1 MQSKIKLRH
10 LPILIN
16 QYNNSNKMDKLL
28 EEYKEIMIAQQFDE
42 ADLDYSILEH
52 HKHFLSQL
60 SLVSNSGVA
69 VFDMYHQQHV
79 FVSYNFTDLFGYD
92 MNSLEKNGNDY
103 FDEHVHPDDIPVLM
117 RNGIDFLR
125 LFYIHKEEFSNCKLI
140 NEYRIRNCYNDYV
153 RIIEQHQILE
163 FDKKGNAWLSLSI
176 WDISPDQS
184 SFQGV
189 RSKILNC
196 KTGVYHSIQELL
208 PASHQASLSPREI
221 EILQLVRDGLLSKE
235 ISEKLSISVHTVN
248 THRQKILIKLNVDNS
263 MEAVKYAS
271 ELGLLT

>member
-1 MQSKIKLRH
+1 M
-10 LPILIN
+10 N
-16 QYNNSNKMDKLL
+16 KLL
-28 EEYKEIMIAQQFDE
+28 EEYKKIMAVQQFDE
-42 ADLDYSILEH
+42 RDLDYSILEQ

-60 SLVSNSGVA
+60 SQVSNSGVA
-69 VFDMYHQQHV
+69 VFDLYRQQHV

-103 FDEHVHPDDIPVLM
+103 FNEHVHPEDTPVLM

-125 LFYIHKEEFSNCKLI
+125 LFYIHKNEFSNCKLI
-140 NEYRIRNCYNDYV
+140 NEYRIRNCHNNYI

-184 SFQGV
+184 RFQGV
-189 RSKILNC
+189 KSKILNC

-208 PASHQASLSPREI
+208 PASHHASLSPREI

>member
-1 MQSKIKLRH
+1 MQSKIKLKQ

-16 QYNNSNKMDKLL
+16 QYNNSNMMDKLL

-42 ADLDYSILEH
+42 TDLDYTILEK
-52 HKHFLSQL
+52 HKHLLSQL

-69 VFDMYHQQHV
+69 VFDMYRQQHV

-92 MNSLEKNGNDY
+92 MNSLKKNGNDY

-117 RNGIDFLR
+117 RNGVDFLR

-140 NEYRIRNCYNDYV
+140 NEYRIRNCHNDYV

-184 SFQGV
+184 TFQGV
-189 RSKILNC
+189 RSKLLNC
-196 KTGVYHSIQELL
+196 KTGVYHSLQELL
-208 PASHQASLSPREI
+208 PTSHQASLSPREI

>member
-1 MQSKIKLRH
+1 VQSKIKLKH

-117 RNGIDFLR
+117 RNGVDFLR

-140 NEYRIRNCYNDYV
+140 NEYRIRNCHNDYV

-184 SFQGV
+184 TFQGV
-189 RSKILNC
+189 RSKLLNC
-196 KTGVYHSIQELL
+196 KTGVYHSLQELL
-208 PASHQASLSPREI
+208 PTSHQASLSPREI

>member
-1 MQSKIKLRH
+1 MQSKIKLKR
-10 LPILIN
+10 LSILIN
-16 QYNNSNKMDKLL
+16 QYNKLKEMDKLS
-28 EEYKEIMIAQQFDE
+28 EVYRKVMTAQSFDV
-42 ADLDYSILEH
+42 ADLDYAILER
-52 HKHFLSQL
+52 HKYLLSQL

-69 VFDMYHQQHV
+69 VFDMYRQQHV

-92 MNSLEKNGNDY
+92 MNSLEKKGNDY
-103 FDEHVHPDDIPVLM
+103 FNEHVHPDDIPILM
-117 RNGIDFLR
+117 RNGVDFLR
-125 LFYIHKEEFSNCKLI
+125 LFYMNKEEFSNCKLI
-140 NEYRIRNCYNDYV
+140 NEYRIRNCHNDYI
-153 RIIEQHQILE
+153 RIIEQHRILE

-184 SFQGV
+184 TFQGV
-189 RSKILNC
+189 RSKLLNC
-196 KTGVYHSIQELL
+196 KTGIYHSLQELL
-208 PASHQASLSPREI
+208 PTSHQTTLSPREI

-248 THRQKILIKLNVDNS
+248 THRQKILVKLNVDNS